1 MKKILIVLVIV
12 MLCLGI
18 VACGSSSAAE
28 EEVTYSVGDPLEYEG
43 VTYTLLSIDTS
54 AGDDWDEPAA
64 GNEFVIVTVKIE
76 NNSGEKISYNSLD
89 WQMLNTDGQY
99 ADEAW
104 VIFDSDTNLGS
115 GELADSGTKEGTI
128 VFEEP
133 KDATGLK
140 LCYYE
145 NILLDDESS
154 FEISLD

>member
-1 MKKILIVLVIV
+1 MKKFLIVLVIL
-12 MLCLGI
+12 MLCFGV
-18 VACGSSSAAE
+18 VACGSSSTTE
-28 EEVTYSVGDPLEYEG
+28 EEVTYSVGDPLEYNG
-43 VTYTLLSIDTS
+43 VTYTLLSVDTS

-104 VIFDSDTNLGS
+104 VILDSDTNLGS
-115 GELADSGTKEGTI
+115 GELADAGTKEGTI

-145 NILLDDESS
+145 NILFDEEPS
-154 FEISLD
+154 FEINLD